1 MDEYG
6 KLVEVSGERL
16 VLAPFCPP

>member
-1 MDEYG
+1 MDEYW
-6 KLVEVSGERL
+6 KLVEVPGERL